1 MKSSF
6 VFKRASEETLELM
19 AQMEEFIRMSQ
30 EYQNECT
37 KVKDIPDGWLT
48 VTANVQKKVANHFGF
63 TDEINNEIARND
75 LRRAHITY
83 PNNQIFKQSIYV
95 RNNKANIGTLHEND
109 IIPDISLRTVENKI
123 INFNELIE
131 KDKINIFFGASH
143 TW

>member
-63 TDEINNEIARND
+63 IDEINNEIARND

-95 RNNKANIGTLHEND
+95 RNNKANAGTLHEND
-109 IIPDISLRTVENKI
+109 IISDISLHTVENKI
-123 INFNELIE
+123 INLSELIE

-143 TW
+143 T

>member
-143 TW
+143 T